1 MTYHSETSAKAIF
14 ASEVVSNIYNSFE
27 QWYFTIAFCEFS
39 YMENRIIKYTENYG
53 NGNPVM
59 LVNTCP
65 RNDRAKFKPKYN
77 IHGQTVYIITSE
89 NLRLEDSEQAV
100 ESLKRTGVFQP
111 RSAVIFV
118 VNIPV
123 EIDSYFFYNVKMHF
137 QLLWS
142 RSITNSV
149 LMVWSHKLRAY
160 SYNPFFDEI
169 RDITNVSDVSGFLD
183 SQYKNL
189 FGHELRLSVYRTI
202 YLDDEIGPIR
212 CHKNY
217 LAKTVIDKLNATCKS
232 LVPRDGSTVGDLLD
246 NGTATGATSDLIDG
260 YSDMEL
266 NSRILKNSFYGYI
279 DTTYPLTQDELCFI
293 VKKSDKQS
301 TFTTVLNLLTSELLI
316 SLICFAIC
324 FVGIALIVRKIE
336 KTLMKIEDKKTV
348 GSVMIDILKC
358 FLRQTAEIKFFGP
371 VFRCITLAIVIYS
384 LIINSVIDAI
394 LTSAITYPRYKP
406 NLNTMNDLVKS
417 NLTLGVHNRDFGIFN
432 SSLNSEYY
440 ESLKNRI
447 EIFSDKQIKKFID
460 ERQFQYAVLLRRTEA
475 ENIVRKPANM
485 KNGRKLFHIVA
496 ECPVPCSMVFCL
508 RYGSPFKPI
517 LESILHRLSQYGV
530 LKHWT
535 DTEEYNYNRNTL
547 NAENKERK
555 SLSISN
561 VYEVFLVTLGGFL
574 ISTIVFII
582 EVFLHAFDRY
592 SQLQKKGN

>member
-1 MTYHSETSAKAIF
+1 MSRNTRDFNTLIILTLLILIHDVTCFNETNQLYQEIMTYHSETSAKAIF

-169 RDITNVSDVSGFLD
+169 RDITNVSDVSDFLD

-202 YLDDEIGPIR
+202 YLDDEMGPIR
-212 CHKNY
+212 CQKNY
-217 LAKTVIDKLNATCKS
+217 LAKTIIDKLNATCKA

-384 LIINSVIDAI
+384 LIINSVIDV
-394 LTSAITYPRYKP
+394 S
-406 NLNTMNDLVKS
+406 
-417 NLTLGVHNRDFGIFN
+417 
-432 SSLNSEYY
+432 
-440 ESLKNRI
+440 
-447 EIFSDKQIKKFID
+447 KFI
-460 ERQFQYAVLLRRTEA
+460 T
-475 ENIVRKPANM
+475 
-485 KNGRKLFHIVA
+485 
-496 ECPVPCSMVFCL
+496 
-508 RYGSPFKPI
+508 
-517 LESILHRLSQYGV
+517 
-530 LKHWT
+530 
-535 DTEEYNYNRNTL
+535 
-547 NAENKERK
+547 
-555 SLSISN
+555 
-561 VYEVFLVTLGGFL
+561 
-574 ISTIVFII
+574 
-582 EVFLHAFDRY
+582 
-592 SQLQKKGN
+592 